1 MIIYVNIA
9 NFTNWF
15 INQVVS
21 IWTQVINILSEIDLI
36 ENVSIIE
43 FLIAII
49 LLGIFIPILINTPG
63 KIRVKEKKI
72 K

>member
-1 MIIYVNIA
+1 MIIYVNIG

-21 IWTQVINILSEIDLI
+21 IWTQVINILSDIDLI

-63 KIRVKEKKI
+63 KIKVKEKKI

>member
-21 IWTQVINILSEIDLI
+21 IWTQIINILSEIDLI

-63 KIRVKEKKI
+63 KIKVKEKKI